1 MMRVTFSDNNE
12 ERIITSDCSRS
23 RSTQQ
28 TLRRHSDM
36 WWLVIMTLICL
47 IAQPLL
53 VSGQYG
59 EWYTACKSFNDVT
72 RKFFAGGCLYVLV
85 VAYHDGQWDED
96 GNQMGLAF
104 DPSKMRGFLE
114 RNWKLME
121 IPCRYY
127 KTLCN
132 PPAPMIL
139 KSRFI
144 GQELS
149 LIRIVGR
156 VVCCEDH
163 NRKYILSEWIWT
175 CARLDGCC
183 VVNGQTLLN
192 PKSGLYQ

>member
-132 PPAPMIL
+132 PPDDPQITIYR
-139 KSRFI
+139 SRTVADKNRWPRSVLWWSQQKVYF
-144 GQELS
+144 
-149 LIRIVGR
+149 VGM
-156 VVCCEDH
+156 
-163 NRKYILSEWIWT
+163 N
-175 CARLDGCC
+175 
-183 VVNGQTLLN
+183 LN
-192 PKSGLYQ
+192 MC